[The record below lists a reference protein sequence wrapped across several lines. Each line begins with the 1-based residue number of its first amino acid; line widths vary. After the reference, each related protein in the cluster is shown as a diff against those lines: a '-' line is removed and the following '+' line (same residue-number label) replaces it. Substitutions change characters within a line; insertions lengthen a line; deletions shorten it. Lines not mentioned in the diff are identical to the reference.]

1 MIICPSSSD
10 MSDRYNN
17 LKAAWN
23 SLMEAAEHASP
34 QGFRVAV
41 TVVLERLK
49 KDELKRRS
57 AEPKK

>member
-1 MIICPSSSD
+1 MIIYPSSSD

-34 QGFRVAV
+34 KV
-41 TVVLERLK
+41 
-49 KDELKRRS
+49 S
-57 AEPKK
+57 ASPSWWSWSD

>member
-1 MIICPSSSD
+1 MIICSSSSD
-10 MSDRYNN
+10 VSDRYNN

-23 SLMEAAEHASP
+23 SLMEAAEHASL

-41 TVVLERLK
+41 MVVLEQVKR
-49 KDELKRRS
+49 DELKRKS